1 MEEFWKDY
9 AALDKDTPIPLYFQV
24 KNMVKSKIENGLLKE
39 GDSIPSEAEF
49 CEYLGISRATV
60 RQAITEL
67 VAEGYLYRKRAKGTY
82 VAIPKISAGFFNRLE
97 SFNTEMKEKG
107 MKPSTK
113 VISISKIEASEDICN
128 KLGLNE
134 QSPLIYLERLRYADG
149 QPVVY
154 VETYLPYH
162 GMELLLEQDFENT
175 VNGIIDILCSDD
187 YGIFGS
193 KAATKVFESSLAGI
207 AENIGKE
214 DISRIMDCFEFK
226 KIICNSIENLDGSE
240 IHNLFKSFALASPTP
255 FIYCTS

>member
-1 MEEFWKDY
+1 M
-9 AALDKDTPIPLYFQV
+9 
-24 KNMVKSKIENGLLKE
+24 
-39 GDSIPSEAEF
+39 
-49 CEYLGISRATV
+49 

-128 KLGLNE
+128 TLGLNE

-162 GMELLLEQDFENT
+162 GMELLLEQDFENQSLYQLLEELYAYRIT
-175 VNGIIDILCSDD
+175 RATRKIEAVIANSKEALLLQMPDQGAICLVRTIAYTAEGIPIEYSNARYRGDR
-187 YGIFGS
+187 
-193 KAATKVFESSLAGI
+193 
-207 AENIGKE
+207 N
-214 DISRIMDCFEFK
+214 EFMVEL
-226 KIICNSIENLDGSE
+226 IR
-240 IHNLFKSFALASPTP
+240 
-255 FIYCTS
+255 